1 MLVFGSEQEEKRE
14 FEKRREVQKPR
25 SHAKPVSEQPQRR
38 RQENGNRGV
47 LGYSYPW
54 EKSRNIGRGG
64 HHSEYGTCCSREG
77 EACMLLSLLCP
88 VEEDERKLICSD
100 SPLLH
105 FNFKKVSL
113 QWEFWNPTHAASS
126 VEERNRQ
133 CKGCR
138 SHGCGDVAKG
148 PSINEHVFGS
158 PLDAFMHPSSHCLV
172 VNPVRSLQ
180 TTHDEHS
187 ILNCSEHEVI
197 SETQG
202 YVSASRPMLERERE
216 AGAFVGGGG
225 GGRAPGA
232 GGGGGGGPLR
242 PAASSKQQAASSKQ
256 QAASSKSKSK
266 SKRERERQRYDSP
279 GGTVC
284 EFQPVLRIRRTAKCC
299 SLYLLLLDVFAYPP

>member
-1 MLVFGSEQEEKRE
+1 MFGSEQEEKRE

-38 RQENGNRGV
+38 RQENGKRGV

-197 SETQG
+197 SELRVTFLRPG
-202 YVSASRPMLERERE
+202 RCSRERER
-216 AGAFVGGGG
+216 GGGLCGGGG
-225 GGRAPGA
+225 AGAGRRGPGA
-232 GGGGGGGPLR
+232 GGGGGGTSKACSKQQ
-242 PAASSKQQAASSKQ
+242 AASSKQQAASSKQ
-256 QAASSKSKSK
+256 QAAKAKAK
-266 SKRERERQRYDSP
+266 ARERERE
-279 GGTVC
+279 TK
-284 EFQPVLRIRRTAKCC
+284 I
-299 SLYLLLLDVFAYPP
+299 